1 MNDFKI
7 PARNVRGTKDWK
19 CFFKSTSSIHYQFTA
34 RFFVNVS
41 SHYHYITNILL
52 YFFRENNS
60 ILKSHT
66 QITQKGVYKKYN
78 IFLIPIFYIPRYITS
93 TYTISN
99 NYTWYVIH
107 TTCHTFLFQLQLIIW
122 CFIIG
127 KTLQFLTEIIFWAH
141 IGEPVMLKNIIW
153 EKR

>member
-1 MNDFKI
+1 M
-7 PARNVRGTKDWK
+7 
-19 CFFKSTSSIHYQFTA
+19 FFKSTSSIHYQFTA

-66 QITQKGVYKKYN
+66 QITQSKGVYKKYN
-78 IFLIPIFYIPRYITS
+78 TFLIPIFYIPCYITS